1 MQSPVEVEFS
11 TGSERI
17 CVVASTIVDSVVE
30 SEQIFTVLLSTAQ
43 ERVTLSRS
51 TSLVT
56 IVDDDG
62 K

>member
-1 MQSPVEVEFS
+1 M
-11 TGSERI
+11 
-17 CVVASTIVDSVVE
+17 ASTIVDSVVE